1 MTDFSQFEIPLE
13 KIPSMK
19 PKQNYTDLF
28 SCLKNPATTD
38 IKTYQH
44 SDSET
49 IQRTQTNRLE
59 NYLEKYKFKA
69 LSVYTR
75 GSQSSTYIAP
85 LAKPESFSDLTTDC
99 EAKERKNS
107 IRRNMRS
114 QKTRMYN
121 MKKNYLDNYG
131 NNSSFNQ
138 TLDEEE
144 LKSNLVWWPY
154 TESTSNTQINH
165 TGKLNRNNISPDYHR
180 FY

>member
-13 KIPSMK
+13 QIPSMRSNQ
-19 PKQNYTDLF
+19 QNTSDLF
-28 SCLKNPATTD
+28 SCLKTPLD
-38 IKTYQH
+38 LKTYQH
-44 SDSET
+44 SDS
-49 IQRTQTNRLE
+49 QTNRLE

-75 GSQSSTYIAP
+75 GFQSSTYTAP
-85 LAKPESFSDLTTDC
+85 LAKPESFSDLTTDL

-107 IRRNMRS
+107 MRRNMRS

-121 MKKNYLDNYG
+121 KKKNYLDNYG
-131 NNSSFNQ
+131 SNSNINQ

-154 TESTSNTQINH
+154 TESTSNTQINN
-165 TGKLNRNNISPDYHR
+165 TGNLKK
-180 FY
+180 